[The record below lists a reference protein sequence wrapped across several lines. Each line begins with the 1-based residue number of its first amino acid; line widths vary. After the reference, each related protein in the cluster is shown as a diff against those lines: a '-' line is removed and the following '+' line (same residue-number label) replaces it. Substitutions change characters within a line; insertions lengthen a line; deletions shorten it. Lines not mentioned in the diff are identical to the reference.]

1 MTPQTPFNTSPTMI
15 LFIIAAFAAITT
27 HAQPY
32 SRTYLRGLKEATDIA
47 NDNSMVDQAVN
58 AIDNFILESASKGL
72 KGYQRA
78 FEGCDSF
85 TKSNSYMEL
94 TVERCKKIGKK
105 VYATIAEH
113 FPDSQIIYD
122 KATKT
127 YTLSW
132 D

>member
-1 MTPQTPFNTSPTMI
+1 MF
-15 LFIIAAFAAITT
+15 LLLALLAAVTAQ
-27 HAQPY
+27 AQPY
-32 SRTYLRGLKEATDIA
+32 TGTYLRGLKEATDIA
-47 NDNSMVDQAVN
+47 KDNSMVDQAVRGLDD
-58 AIDNFILESASKGL
+58 AILGAASKGL
-72 KGYQRA
+72 RGYQQP
-78 FEGCDSF
+78 FEGCDHF
-85 TKSNSYMEL
+85 AKSYYESMEL

-122 KATKT
+122 KPTKT